1 MDTWIVQAKKIM
13 REQGITQKD
22 IASAMGKSTR
32 GAVGHYFT
40 GRSQPTLN
48 QLKSLSKYLGV
59 TLAKLLIPKVLTVI
73 HSILTP

>member
-13 REQGITQKD
+13 RDRGIKQKD

-48 QLKSLSKYLGV
+48 QLKSLAKYLG
-59 TLAKLLIPKVLTVI
+59 IN
-73 HSILTP
+73 SC